1 MGPLHNEMLLLSM
14 IGDWL
19 AGSGWS
25 KIYKRTEIST
35 PGRIDSFLKRKKVKR
50 SRYAHQ
56 VTLATLV
63 QLAWQAYQQT
73 QHTNYEQWRNE
84 VSVLS
89 ATETYWFTTIELET
103 KLFMFV
109 KSVRLTDFDLFLRCL
124 EDILLWVFAVGHV
137 NYARWL
143 KVFVQDLK
151 RILNQRNVLHEFYM
165 GRFTAQKTGC
175 MFSNMGA
182 DQAHEQNKV
191 IKADGGTIGIF
202 DNESGLS
209 EWRTSGTQIS
219 EMLSELSNCSDD
231 DESDFQYRDEDNDA
245 FELKFRFNRENLL
258 AAFEEFGNPFNECE
272 SNLMNIVSKVALGE
286 DASESARHTKSIGL
300 AQRSTFTQD
309 RLISRTK
316 SLYDNIAQTKW
327 PLLRQMVI

>member
-1 MGPLHNEMLLLSM
+1 
-14 IGDWL
+14 
-19 AGSGWS
+19 
-25 KIYKRTEIST
+25 
-35 PGRIDSFLKRKKVKR
+35 
-50 SRYAHQ
+50 
-56 VTLATLV
+56 
-63 QLAWQAYQQT
+63 
-73 QHTNYEQWRNE
+73 
-84 VSVLS
+84 
-89 ATETYWFTTIELET
+89 
-103 KLFMFV
+103 
-109 KSVRLTDFDLFLRCL
+109 
-124 EDILLWVFAVGHV
+124 
-137 NYARWL
+137 
-143 KVFVQDLK
+143 
-151 RILNQRNVLHEFYM
+151 
-165 GRFTAQKTGC
+165 
-175 MFSNMGA
+175 MGA
-182 DQAHEQNKV
+182 DQAHEQSKV

-202 DNESGLS
+202 DNESSLS
-209 EWRTSGTQIS
+209 EWPTSGTQIS

-316 SLYDNIAQTKW
+316 SLYDNIAQTKL